1 MAAQSSREEA
11 DMPAANPSAW
21 KETLKDAVADAMKD
35 VGVGETLII
44 DKIEVRKKSNPIH
57 EYRIWLA
64 PGR

>member
-1 MAAQSSREEA
+1 
-11 DMPAANPSAW
+11 MPAANPSAW